1 MLGKVLRWGLKRSSC
16 PRSLLHFGREGR
28 RLSSTDAGSAYSA
41 SCNKIY
47 SRLQDIIESEKL
59 NYLIVP
65 MSDYHM
71 SEYIPDEFKLIE
83 KICRFTGS
91 SGTLLLSKSSSTS
104 ASTSASGTAVNSN
117 KNGYLFV
124 DGRYHVQVQI

>member
-1 MLGKVLRWGLKRSSC
+1 M
-16 PRSLLHFGREGR
+16 R
-28 RLSSTDAGSAYSA
+28 RLSSTDAGSVSSA
-41 SCNKIY
+41 SCYKIY

-65 MSDYHM
+65 ISDYHM
-71 SEYIPDEFKLIE
+71 SEYIPDKFKLIE

-104 ASTSASGTAVNSN
+104 SLTSTSPSPSGTAANYN

-124 DGRYHVQVQI
+124 DGRYHVQVQF